1 MERLGAA
8 ECDVVEMR
16 DDGNCQFRALSTEC
30 FGGQGWHLHLR
41 AAVMD
46 YIDGHADDF
55 SFYFESEDAFRDY
68 VRKMRMGRTWGD
80 ELTLRAA
87 ADLLRVRILVVTSE
101 EENYLLHY
109 DPSEGGAGGRTL
121 FITYVSP
128 IHYNTLRPKAAD
140 DCGDALGE
148 ALLGSQL
155 RRSHSGD

>member
-1 MERLGAA
+1 MSREEKIEDGKQLLEQRLTFLRLRTITME
-8 ECDVVEMR
+8 

-55 SFYFESEDAFRDY
+55 SFYFESEGAFRDY

-87 ADLLRVRILVVTSE
+87 AT
-101 EENYLLHY
+101 
-109 DPSEGGAGGRTL
+109 
-121 FITYVSP
+121 
-128 IHYNTLRPKAAD
+128 
-140 DCGDALGE
+140 
-148 ALLGSQL
+148 
-155 RRSHSGD
+155 